1 MVWRSAAGQRP
12 SSPWGSDPRGE
23 DAGGGRLNC
32 FRGEEVP
39 VSDGSVYPSPSLPPP
54 HSATITPL
62 GCGGFRALYKHSFI
76 QSFIHS
82 GEERVLALV
91 GAAVD
96 SGELS
101 VVASPGSGVEVLA
114 SDVDL
119 LGLGLVEGRWTY
131 RFTDQGQ
138 PRRHRP

>member
-1 MVWRSAAGQRP
+1 MVLCIPRPPSPLPIALRSRP
-12 SSPWGSDPRGE
+12 SGV
-23 DAGGGRLNC
+23 
-32 FRGEEVP
+32 EVF
-39 VSDGSVYPSPSLPPP
+39 VRFISI
-54 HSATITPL
+54 HS
-62 GCGGFRALYKHSFI
+62 FNHSFI
-76 QSFIHS
+76 NQSFIHS

-119 LGLGLVEGRWTY
+119 LGLDLVEGRWTY

>member
-1 MVWRSAAGQRP
+1 M
-12 SSPWGSDPRGE
+12 
-23 DAGGGRLNC
+23 
-32 FRGEEVP
+32 
-39 VSDGSVYPSPSLPPP
+39 
-54 HSATITPL
+54 PL